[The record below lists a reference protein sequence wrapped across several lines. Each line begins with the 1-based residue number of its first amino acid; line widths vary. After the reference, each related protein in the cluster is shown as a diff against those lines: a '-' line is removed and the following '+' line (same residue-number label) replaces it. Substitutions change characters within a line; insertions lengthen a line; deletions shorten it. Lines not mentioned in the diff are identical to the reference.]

1 MARTKEY
8 DRDEVLDA
16 ATQTFWTK
24 GFKGTSVSDLVS
36 ATGLG
41 KRSMYQEFGSKE
53 GLFLECIDN
62 YVQRLNNEVNKI
74 MNRKP
79 LGLQNIEAFFRN
91 RIDYAS
97 SHECCGCMMV
107 NSAIEKELLEE
118 EAFNQVQKN
127 MAHHE
132 DVFYQC
138 LATAQANGELDPE
151 KDCHILASYL
161 YTFATGIMVRSKTNP
176 SKESLEAQV
185 EIALSTIKG

>member
-1 MARTKEY
+1 MARIKEY

-62 YVQRLNNEVNKI
+62 YVQRLNSEVNKI

-97 SHECCGCMMV
+97 SHECSGCMMV

-127 MAHHE
+127 LSNHE
-132 DVFYQC
+132 EIFYKC
-138 LATAQANGELDPE
+138 LVAAQTSGELDSE
-151 KDCHILASYL
+151 KNCRDLAAYL
-161 YTFATGIMVRSKTNP
+161 FTFANGMMVRSKTSPN
-176 SKESLEAQV
+176 KESLEAQV
-185 EIALSTIKG
+185 EIALSIIKG